1 MAKGKASSRSHSEM
15 KGVVVRDLRKLV
27 AMLSVSVLIVAIIGI
42 KAESADRWFLPEWDD
57 VCGYGRNLTQGCDG
71 VRDRSIVNATDY
83 PWSAIGRVNFA
94 GYRTRLHCT
103 GALIGER
110 LVLTAA
116 HCLYDDIRKQWI
128 RPGSI
133 NFVAGYQRGTQVA
146 HSKAVRYVVSES
158 HDIKSRHFRLDPTDD
173 WALIELLKPI
183 GARSGFLGWYN
194 LYAAEFTDALQSGAS
209 IALAGYPVIRQHVMS
224 VDRKCDVLP
233 PDYVLALLVHGC
245 AGAAGDS
252 GAPILLMKNGKATII
267 AVNSGFTRRKGK
279 IVFTAT
285 PIAKFYKAMLD
296 GLGENVSVQ
305 QIEGMS
311 GLPGKPPVR

>member
-1 MAKGKASSRSHSEM
+1 MAIGEASSRSHPEM
-15 KGVVVRDLRKLV
+15 KGVVVRDLLKLIT
-27 AMLSVSVLIVAIIGI
+27 MLPVLVLIVALIGI
-42 KAESADRWFLPEWDD
+42 KAESAHRFFLPEWDD
-57 VCGYGRNLTQGCDG
+57 VCGYGRNLTKGCNA

-83 PWSAIGRVNFA
+83 PWSAIGRINFA
-94 GYRTRLHCT
+94 GYRTYLHCT
-103 GALIGER
+103 GALIGES

-128 RPGSI
+128 RPRNI
-133 NFVAGYQRGTQVA
+133 HFVAGYQRGTQVA

-158 HDIKSRHFRLDPTDD
+158 HDIKSRHFRWNPTDD
-173 WALIELLKPI
+173 WALVELEEPI

-194 LYAAEFTDALQSGAS
+194 LYPAGFTDALQSGAS
-209 IALAGYPVIRQHVMS
+209 IALAGYPSIRQHVMS
-224 VDRKCDVLP
+224 VDRKCDDLP

-245 AGAAGDS
+245 AVAAGDS

-279 IVFTAT
+279 IVFMAT
-285 PIAKFYKAMLD
+285 PIAKFYNAILD
-296 GLGENVSVQ
+296 GLGDNVSVQ